1 MNYERWI
8 FRSYVH
14 VMDSIFVG
22 NYNRYHD
29 LVSYVN
35 KYSQNG
41 FYSVHARDII
51 VARSSFE
58 QRSRASPQRESHR
71 YSLQTVFYV
80 RTDRHKTRSR
90 KFVEN
95 KSRIVIIVVVV
106 VVEN

>member
-22 NYNRYHD
+22 NYRRYHD
-29 LVSYVN
+29 LVPHVN

-41 FYSVHARDII
+41 FHSVHARDII

-71 YSLQTVFYV
+71 YSFQTVFYV
-80 RTDRHKTRSR
+80 RTERGQENSSENNSR
-90 KFVEN
+90 
-95 KSRIVIIVVVV
+95 IVVVV
-106 VVEN
+106 IEN